1 MNSTKDKAFDNTAI
15 IVSDGCCVQL
25 GNTQALDDVTFS
37 ITKGKKVAVVGPN
50 GGGKSTL
57 FNALAGLVPVVNG
70 SLKINGL
77 SPQDAKGSISYVPQR
92 DLINRNF
99 PLSVKQV
106 VEMGLVS
113 KNSLNL
119 FSRKQI
125 NLKIKEAL
133 ENVGLSEKI
142 NENINNLSGGQFQRV
157 LIARGLAQDADIL
170 LLDEAFSAVDV
181 GAQEDIMSLIS
192 DINLDG
198 KTILVATHDINN
210 LEEKF
215 DEVLCLNRHCCAYGN
230 PSEVLT
236 KDVIKELYGSHYE
249 MFKSHTPESHEK
261 NND

>member
-1 MNSTKDKAFDNTAI
+1 MKSTDDRVFDNTAI
-15 IVSDGCCVQL
+15 IVSDGCCVQI

-57 FNALAGLVPVVNG
+57 FNALTGLAPVVNG

-77 SPQDAKGSISYVPQR
+77 DPQDAKGTISYVPQK

-106 VEMGLVS
+106 VEMGLITR
-113 KNSLNL
+113 NSLNL
-119 FSRKQI
+119 FARKQI
-125 NLKIKEAL
+125 NLKIEEAL
-133 ENVGLSEKI
+133 ENVGLSDKI

-157 LIARGLAQDADIL
+157 LIARGLAQDADII

-215 DEVLCLNRHCCAYGN
+215 DEVLCLNRHCCAYGD

-236 KDVIKELYGSHYE
+236 KDVIKEMYGSHYE
-249 MFKSHTPESHEK
+249 MFKNHTSESHEK
-261 NND
+261 HND

>member
-142 NENINNLSGGQFQRV
+142 NQNINNLSGGQFQRV

-236 KDVIKELYGSHYE
+236 KDVIKEMYGSHYE

>member
-1 MNSTKDKAFDNTAI
+1 MKPTDDRVFDNTAI
-15 IVSDGCCVQL
+15 IVSDGCCVQI

-57 FNALAGLVPVVNG
+57 FNALTGLAPVVNG

-77 SPQDAKGSISYVPQR
+77 DPQDAKGTISYVPQK

-106 VEMGLVS
+106 VEMGLITR
-113 KNSLNL
+113 NSLNL
-119 FSRKQI
+119 FARKQI
-125 NLKIKEAL
+125 NLKIEEAL
-133 ENVGLSEKI
+133 ENVGLSDKI

-157 LIARGLAQDADIL
+157 LIARGLAQDADII

-215 DEVLCLNRHCCAYGN
+215 DEVLCLNRHCCAYGD

-236 KDVIKELYGSHYE
+236 KDVIKEMYGSHYE
-249 MFKSHTPESHEK
+249 MFKNHTSESHEK
-261 NND
+261 HND